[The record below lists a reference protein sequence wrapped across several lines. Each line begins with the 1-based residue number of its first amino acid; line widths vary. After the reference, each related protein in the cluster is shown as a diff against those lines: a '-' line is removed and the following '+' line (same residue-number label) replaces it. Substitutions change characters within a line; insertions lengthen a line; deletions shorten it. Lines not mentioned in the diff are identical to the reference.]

1 MPTQTSLIDIDGIG
15 PVLFKSDARCRRL
28 SIRLKPFEGITVLFP
43 PGYSA
48 RKALSFVEEKRQW
61 IISNQAQMEKH
72 EQMHTIFDEQSR
84 FRTRTFQLKVER
96 HESDQIRMIL
106 KDGILRVAYPGFL
119 NVTDASVQNAIRQGI
134 EEGLRLEAKAM
145 LPAKVHHFA
154 RVYGFPIRK
163 IFIKNL
169 KSRWGSC
176 SAVNNINL
184 NLHLMRLP
192 AHLIDYVVLHE
203 LCHTKEKNHGPGFW
217 LLLDKVTDGNARSL
231 AAEMKKFRTTIY

>member
-1 MPTQTSLIDIDGIG
+1 MPTQSSLINIDGIG

-43 PGYSA
+43 PGYSP
-48 RKALSFVEEKRQW
+48 RKALSFVEEKRKW
-61 IISNQAQMEKH
+61 IVSNQAQMEKH
-72 EQMHTIFDEQSR
+72 EQMLTIFDECTH
-84 FRTRTFQLKVER
+84 FRTRTFELRVVQ
-96 HESDQIRMIL
+96 HESDQFRMTL
-106 KDGILRVAYPGFL
+106 KGGILRVAYPGCL
-119 NVTDASVQNAIRQGI
+119 KVADVSVQNAIRQGI
-134 EEGLRLEAKAM
+134 EEGLRREAKAM
-145 LPAKVHHFA
+145 LPAKVQHFA
-154 RVYGFPIRK
+154 RAYGFPINK

-192 AHLIDYVVLHE
+192 GHLIDYVVLHE

-217 LLLDKVTDGNARSL
+217 RLLDKVTDGKARSL
-231 AAEMKKFRTTIY
+231 AADMKKYRTTIY